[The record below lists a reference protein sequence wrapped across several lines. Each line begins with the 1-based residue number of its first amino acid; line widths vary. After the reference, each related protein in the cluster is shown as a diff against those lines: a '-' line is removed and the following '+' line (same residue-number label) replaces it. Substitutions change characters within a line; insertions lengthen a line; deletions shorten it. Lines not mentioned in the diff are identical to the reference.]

1 MIIDAK
7 ERFTSPDQRDDNK
20 GFFYT
25 TPNDFDCVA
34 IAAKLMT
41 LMEEHL
47 EKDDGSR
54 TRADRQNQESPIR
67 HHDES

>member
-25 TPNDFDCVA
+25 TQNDFDCVA
-34 IAAKLMT
+34 IAAKLMA

-47 EKDDGSR
+47 EKDDGNR
-54 TRADRQNQESPIR
+54 TPVNRQNQESQIR
-67 HHDES
+67 DIDEP

>member
-25 TPNDFDCVA
+25 TPKDFDSVA
-34 IAAKLMT
+34 IAARLIA

-47 EKDDGSR
+47 E
-54 TRADRQNQESPIR
+54 QE
-67 HHDES
+67 DEQGQ

>member
-1 MIIDAK
+1 
-7 ERFTSPDQRDDNK
+7 QRDDNK

-34 IAAKLMT
+34 IAAKLMA

-47 EKDDGSR
+47 EKDDGNR
-54 TRADRQNQESPIR
+54 TPVNRQNQESQIR
-67 HHDES
+67 DIDEP

>member
-7 ERFTSPDQRDDNK
+7 ERFTSPDTRDDNK

-25 TPNDFDCVA
+25 TPEDFDCVA
-34 IAAKLMT
+34 IAARLME

-47 EKDDGSR
+47 E
-54 TRADRQNQESPIR
+54 QE
-67 HHDES
+67 DEQGQ

>member
-7 ERFTSPDQRDDNK
+7 ERLTSPDQRDDNK

-25 TPNDFDCVA
+25 RPNDFDSVA
-34 IAAKLMT
+34 IAAKLMA

-47 EKDDGSR
+47 EKDDGNR
-54 TRADRQNQESPIR
+54 TRADRQNQESQIR
-67 HHDES
+67 DIDEP

>member
-7 ERFTSPDQRDDNK
+7 ERFTSPDKRDDNK

-25 TPNDFDCVA
+25 KPNDFDSVA
-34 IAAKLMT
+34 IAAKLMA

-47 EKDDGSR
+47 EKEDGKR
-54 TRADRQNQESPIR
+54 TRANRQNQESQIR
-67 HHDES
+67 DIDEP

>member
-25 TPNDFDCVA
+25 TPNDFDAVA
-34 IAAKLMT
+34 IAAKLIA

-47 EKDDGSR
+47 EKDDGNR
-54 TRADRQNQESPIR
+54 TPVNRQNQESQIR
-67 HHDES
+67 HHDEP

>member
-7 ERFTSPDQRDDNK
+7 ERCTSPDQRDDNK

-25 TPNDFDCVA
+25 APNDFDSVA
-34 IAAKLMT
+34 IAAKLMA

-47 EKDDGSR
+47 EKEDGNR
-54 TRADRQNQESPIR
+54 TRADRQNQESQIR
-67 HHDES
+67 DIDEP

>member
-7 ERFTSPDQRDDNK
+7 ERFTSPDKRDDNK

-25 TPNDFDCVA
+25 TPKDFDSVA
-34 IAAKLMT
+34 IAAKLIA

-47 EKDDGSR
+47 E
-54 TRADRQNQESPIR
+54 QE
-67 HHDES
+67 DEQGQ

>member
-34 IAAKLMT
+34 IAAKLMA

-47 EKDDGSR
+47 EKDDGNR
-54 TRADRQNQESPIR
+54 TRADRQNQESQIR
-67 HHDES
+67 DIDEP

>member
-7 ERFTSPDQRDDNK
+7 DRFTSPDKRDDNK

-25 TPNDFDCVA
+25 TPKDFDCVA
-34 IAAKLMT
+34 LAAKLIA

-47 EKDDGSR
+47 E
-54 TRADRQNQESPIR
+54 QE
-67 HHDES
+67 DEQGQ

>member
-25 TPNDFDCVA
+25 KPKDFDCVA

-47 EKDDGSR
+47 EKEDGNR
-54 TRADRQNQESPIR
+54 TSVNRQNQESPIR